1 MRNRATLAMTRFS
14 LVAILLLL
22 HKTAVCLLL
31 WRLTLLVLFV
41 SFSDSAVVGPV
52 DEELDGELDLSEIR
66 APPLKPI
73 KF

>member
-1 MRNRATLAMTRFS
+1 MTRFS
-14 LVAILLLL
+14 LVAILLLLL